1 MMRRFTFER
10 LVLWA
15 LWHLLWASV
24 PQGAAWHAR
33 WKERAVGYLEDET
46 RYLLWQNHTERDKQ
60 NEITREGFNK

>member
-15 LWHLLWASV
+15 FWHLLWASI
-24 PQGAAWHAR
+24 PQGAAWHGR
-33 WKERAVGYLEDET
+33 WKERAVEYLENET
-46 RYLLWQNHTERDKQ
+46 GNIIDKQDERDRQ